1 MGLVIFV
8 VGTISA
14 IAGAI
19 LGKKID
25 NLRLSEI
32 EKKLKDLIAKCRE
45 MLGEIERIRCDMQNF
60 ERSSEDPTLYVD
72 QAEASIEG
80 FLSRQHPW
88 EAFQKY
94 LVLDI
99 EELRSLK
106 RNRVPHPTNLMQ
118 SQDPMPA
125 SFVSELVTVGG
136 GALAGA
142 AAGAALADNMGMQ
155 SSLAIG
161 GAAAVGG
168 AVGGAAAVASL
179 ARPTLKMKAVE
190 HP

>member
-14 IAGAI
+14 IAGA
-19 LGKKID
+19 LVGKKID

-32 EKKLKDLIAKCRE
+32 EKKLKDLSAKCRE
-45 MLGEIERIRCDMQNF
+45 MLGEIARIRCDLQNF

-72 QAEASIEG
+72 QAEACIEG
-80 FLSRQHPW
+80 FLSGQHPW

-94 LVLDI
+94 LVVDI

-106 RNRVPHPTNLMQ
+106 RNRVPH
-118 SQDPMPA
+118 PMPA

-142 AAGAALADNMGMQ
+142 AAGAALADNMGVQ
-155 SSLAIG
+155 SSLAVG

-190 HP
+190 DP

>member
-14 IAGAI
+14 IAGAL

-32 EKKLKDLIAKCRE
+32 EKKLKDLSAKCRE
-45 MLGEIERIRCDMQNF
+45 MRGEIERIRCDMQNF
-60 ERSSEDPTLYVD
+60 ERSSEDQTYNVNR
-72 QAEASIEG
+72 AELCIEG
-80 FLSRQHPW
+80 FLSGLHPW
-88 EAFQKY
+88 EAFQRSL
-94 LVLDI
+94 LVDI
-99 EELRSLK
+99 EELKSLK

-125 SFVSELVTVGG
+125 SFVSKLVTVGG

-190 HP
+190 DP